1 MTKTTTSCD
10 QATAGTVAG
19 SSLYQVVY
27 LSAATVRFTKAELLA
42 LLEQSRQKNASRG
55 ISGLLLYHDGDFM
68 QLLEGE
74 EAQVRALYVRILL
87 IAGPVAER
95 TFPDWS
101 MGFRE
106 LSSPEVKAMPGY
118 SEFLNPGT
126 RGSAFPTD
134 PSRALKLL
142 RLFREQLR

>member
-1 MTKTTTSCD
+1 M
-10 QATAGTVAG
+10 
-19 SSLYQVVY
+19 YQVVY

-74 EAQVRALYVRILL
+74 EAQVRALYVRIERDERHKGCILL